1 MVVIIIT
8 NRPNCFNKKIEASGP
23 KVKRL
28 SESAGII
35 FGKLNF
41 LTFRGKMSE
50 GKTEGT
56 PIGEPSVWKLFFDN
70 QPSMVEMPRVV
81 SSSTSSR
88 TRTVSRAVK
97 TLTLF
102 STAHWRMAWPSDN
115 RSWSL
120 TSRVLIT

>member
-1 MVVIIIT
+1 M
-8 NRPNCFNKKIEASGP
+8 
-23 KVKRL
+23 
-28 SESAGII
+28 SESAEII

-81 SSSTSSR
+81 
-88 TRTVSRAVK
+88 K

-102 STAHWRMAWPSDN
+102 STAHWRMAWPSDS